1 MADFTQGKTYGTEK
15 KLDLNPNA
23 KTQSILNAVAQKNN
37 LPSYES
43 YFTGLPEEQAEI
55 FRRHIADVTQK
66 EGQAAGEKLG
76 YRYAAG
82 LEYAKLMDSSL
93 EDTMNSMDS
102 YNQTMW
108 KNPVDEK
115 GALKAIGDYFK
126 LGKNVLASSELGN
139 KLYDAELRGSTK
151 EVEAILNEYRAVQ
164 AENETLQDGVPR
176 NLFVEALKNAA
187 QTVPYTAA
195 VAIPSVIGGALGGQ
209 AGAFVFGGA
218 AGYGITFGNDY
229 IEFREAGFDKELAG
243 KLASASSIAETVI
256 EQAVGNIAE
265 AGVTAAGKKIFSKKI
280 VNRVLGKIGG
290 KSAFMALVKKG
301 AGKVGETVVSAGG
314 EALEEG
320 LQSLAN
326 QIAYEVGGAL
336 QEEGVEIPS
345 WNDWAKG
352 AAEEMKGAFMGSL
365 ILGPSQ
371 QLLAS
376 GVSKALKPEDYQDV
390 MDKASTIES
399 KTMFEEAVKDSKIF
413 EGLSEE
419 ERKKAV
425 DSIWES
431 AEARREADIAESMDV
446 SENAEGNPVDETGER
461 VGKASE
467 FRTEEGELA
476 TEKATGPDG
485 KNYFLVGDTS
495 RTHSL
500 EADGNRYGYI
510 EYSEDDKTVTINQ
523 FKMTSGRENIAKEFY
538 QNFAENFAGKKI
550 VWNPK
555 QETNLNLKNEI
566 INENPRGK
574 KAGLDY
580 FENAEVVSTRK
591 ADLKIARQIKAA
603 IPSMT
608 TEQVGASLS
617 LVKAVAKAQGM
628 TTDQLLQTFDKEQ
641 IVTNEK
647 TAGVIQGEQQL
658 EGQFILGAH
667 ELNKAGKAIIYV
679 AKNGDMNTF
688 VHEFA
693 HHTETFLTPEQRN
706 TVMQELGFDSWS
718 RETSEQFADG
728 LIKYM
733 RTGKAQTKGLQ
744 AIFEKVAQ
752 IIGNAI
758 RGFQDTVQLSKKLME
773 TYEELMKDDG
783 SGLSQAMKIAEEV
796 DEKLSKSQKKDAE
809 TKADTK
815 ISEEENQEVASQA
828 TDEARDEKGLEETKE
843 DIVKN
848 AETVKEAAEALNE
861 KAEEVIQDV
870 NSSTEEKAQAAADA
884 SGADYV
890 DNLTGYDL
898 FQTIGIET
906 ILNNILDSKRL
917 SFEKLLQDVNNSR
930 ESYRKS
936 GYSEDQIKK
945 MIEKKY
951 HIFEDYAGKMKLDLD
966 VSNWRIINSDYL
978 NAIKDG
984 KEKIFM
990 LDEILHAPN
999 LYNLI
1004 PKIKDTEVHLA
1015 QQDTALSAGIGPNNG
1030 DNIIYINLNKIK
1042 RFDGADSLISV
1053 LSQKIEQILQ
1063 AEEREHTAAASE
1075 LEIELYFNA
1084 GKKNKVENLK
1094 KKLLEDPAYQA
1105 ELEAKNKFG
1114 EGSLFQIIGEKG
1126 ALELDRVNE
1135 VHTLEDNR
1143 NIAKEME
1150 EAGKDAKTIRLATGW
1165 EKGIDGKW
1173 RYETEDLVNK
1183 FDLLN
1188 KALDFEK
1195 RNPKFKEYSEKL
1207 WKSYDGGPE
1216 LTEAEIQEFDAL
1228 SDEANT
1234 YYVKKDVKLKDI
1246 LDAPELY
1253 AAYPQLKEIDV
1264 KFVNDPLNTTK
1275 ASYVTGKD
1283 LWTDAEVNLIQ
1294 INNIPNSINEKEYE
1308 SILLHELQHAI
1319 QRIEGFAVGGNPNMF
1334 EATGGKPSK
1343 FQETLM
1349 LLDDIPME
1357 ELKNYKDHEE
1367 FKTLQEYLPEV
1378 LENNFDGLGTL
1389 TDIMDRWLRDVDNG
1403 VRSLESIY
1411 DEIQYA
1417 RKAYNKYNKLGE
1429 FANEKSP
1436 FEKYQSLAGEVEA
1449 RNVQKR
1455 MELSAEE
1462 RLNTLLSD
1470 SEDIE
1475 RDQQIILYQTLAAEA
1490 AVEAAAQER
1499 AVREEYENTENW
1511 MKAPNG
1517 EDTNLTEKQWVQVR
1531 TDNFKKWFGD
1541 WENDPQNASKVVDE
1555 NGEPLVVYHGT
1566 TENFTVFDAS
1576 KSRANMDIQGNF
1588 FSPWDIDAQGYG
1600 PNVRAFYLNI
1610 KNPAD
1615 ESKGY
1620 KALHAFTGQ
1629 NGAGTKARELLK
1641 AQGYDG
1647 VNNGNEEY
1655 IAFDPNQIKSATDN
1669 NGNFDESNPDILF
1682 QAVERIDS
1690 VLNSEP
1696 VINIDSSSIKYDVKN
1711 LKQSGIEYIK
1721 NNPQE
1726 SVETEIGRIVID
1738 EKGIE
1743 NSLSHTLY
1751 LNKILSIPAIRPTLE
1766 KGVYLG
1772 VLKDFDGE
1780 LQNNYYF
1787 AAPIKIDEND
1797 KILFIRV
1804 KHVAGRD
1811 KLFYIHD
1818 IFTSEEIEKAA
1829 PFSGEPDTTRR
1840 RLRGAALAK
1849 SIIQDYEK
1857 NNVVQSDSLKNL
1869 KESGSPLYQL
1879 AYHGTSADF
1888 EKFDTD
1894 TYALSGEGSMSFGYG
1909 TYVTSDRDIAL
1920 DYAERQGNPF
1930 AYRIKALTEIIKEE
1944 EELLKE
1950 NLSERVRYVKEKDLK
1965 IYKAE
1970 LEKLKEQQP
1979 SEDEIRGKR
1988 KVYTVEIP
1996 DDGFIKWDENAKP
2009 ELIEQIVKEYPY
2021 MYGLQNLLNN
2031 YNKWKDNPN
2040 ATYLYGSN
2048 IYRAISKEL
2057 GSDKAA
2063 THFLYNLGFKGVD
2076 YPAGSIHGN
2085 GNGARNYVV
2094 FSDDDL
2100 NIVDKTLFQTAYHGT
2115 SADFEKFDL
2124 NYGLSG
2130 EGSMSFGYG
2139 VYLTNDKAIAEDY
2152 AQRQA
2157 ERKSLKN
2164 LAEAMLEHIESG
2176 LRTFEEE
2183 KQFAIERYSK
2193 YIKTGNSIRIAHDM
2207 PRLEFA
2213 QSLTTLDDLKKAVDL
2228 TGKRHLYTT
2237 TIPDGKYLYWDKD
2250 IGMEEAKKIAKGFRK
2265 YCNEHGVEIREEIF
2279 EEDPSEWTYNSDE
2292 ITGETLYSVLKV
2304 AINNPNSIKVVS
2316 EYLNSIGYV
2325 GVDYPAGSIHGNGN
2339 GARNYVIFDEN
2350 DVIITDNTLYQTE
2363 KEMFDH
2369 AATFDSWEDYKADVE
2384 GYREVFGNDSNVN
2397 HVPVMATDQWYKDTW
2412 EQAKAIAKRNTYD
2425 DDFVQDVRGEET
2437 EETESLKDQ
2446 QWYDEISN
2454 NENMLLEFVRAL
2466 SYNAFAE
2473 HKEAPADYEEQ
2484 QQWENEK
2491 RLRDRF
2497 FKEIGGALSKAALV
2511 ARRYG
2516 PGEKIELDDKTIK
2529 AIKTMLKNNKR
2540 DFRDLYADFTGDSEW
2555 AIPEGMTTNDK
2566 IAVRIGVPVEETY
2579 AYTPKEKQAI
2589 IDRLDFEDLKKEIK
2603 DGSLEMDDDRLF
2615 KLMNGYEA
2623 DIRKLEKKIE
2633 ALKKQEEEDAVLN
2646 IKQTAEIERLYQ
2658 EKLEKQARQE
2668 QLKNIRDIKVRL
2680 VKDINRK
2687 VDFKTINY
2695 DEGRKIIAIQALWE
2709 DRLSKYVNDFINQ
2722 EGAYIR
2728 DAYSLYKTDFN
2739 YRARLQ
2745 ALSARDAD
2753 LGGKGSR
2760 NLSKVIKLFETKTFD
2775 KWTEEERQFVAEHL
2789 PLTDWIKELG
2799 LEQLSKERKG
2809 ALQMEL
2815 QSEEVQNLLK
2825 EALPEEMLSLL
2836 SQKEIKNWTLEQME
2850 DLVAIVNN
2858 IRKEGREKLQVK
2870 NEARLQAAEAIRN
2883 RIEAAL
2889 KDSGIAI
2896 NADDDDK
2903 TKERKQK
2910 KIDAFNKKV
2919 LGIGNPIKGTLEA
2932 SKSRQNFLNRLL
2944 HGYSDANV
2952 RRVARILDNGK
2963 EGANTTLLYYRENE
2977 CYNQEQKM
2985 MRQRSQRIE
2994 RAVKENDIKLS
3005 ELFEKVTV
3013 NFADGS
3019 AEFTVDELLYFAA
3032 ASLDDNSREA
3042 VACGNM
3048 YDDTVKSQY
3057 RGSEELQEQY
3067 QNMAYARYDKVLEAA
3082 EALPE
3087 KFKKLS
3093 EAIQKD
3099 YGEQYERMN
3108 KISIDE
3114 FNSPVW
3120 RVQHYVPLIRLE
3132 SNGDTNANRVKQDL
3146 LGSMGGTGSNWVDK
3160 GMTKKRV
3167 EISPANQKPV
3177 ETGLYSTWAD
3187 SLKRT
3192 EHFIAYASYVREL
3205 NRVYMNRDSGKI
3217 KQLMQ
3222 NRYGDGIS
3230 SYINNYINEVANP
3243 DAGAAKTDFDR
3254 IIHAL
3259 RGKTAPAYLSWKMSG
3274 IIKQACTSPWPFM
3287 AHVSPAEYAGAAFD
3301 LARNYKETC
3310 DAIKNKSE
3318 FMNARRFDPIAD
3330 LLDEQKAKARN
3341 KFAAGL
3347 NNFETLG
3354 MQGLEWIDWACVAP
3368 GWLAVYRKEYARLSS
3383 DKEQNALV
3391 EERRKQLQKFED
3403 VEGLDWIE
3411 EQAQR
3416 ARLSED
3422 EIERRAVLK
3431 ADDITRLCQP
3441 SNRLTD
3447 LAPMFKQRGPGS
3459 EVARTI
3465 LQFTTSLN
3473 VIWQNIRYD
3482 LPEYA
3487 RAREFEKV
3495 IGTIAGYTLA
3505 GIAMGLVT
3513 EGLGGDDDDDD
3524 ENTELRKLLWFS
3536 TTQFTDAVPLVGSV
3550 MSNYSKW
3557 AITGEKPY
3565 NFGMSDLFPLLTKTG
3580 SGIQKASQDK
3590 WDKAI
3595 DDWAYAAGLG
3605 IGLPVSGIK
3614 ELKAAAGIGD
3624 DDGELEFKPEAF
3636 IGRR

>member
-15 KLDLNPNA
+15 KLDLNPDA
-23 KTQSILNAVAQKNN
+23 KTQSILNAVAQENE

-82 LEYAKLMDSSL
+82 LEYTKLMDSSL

-102 YNQTMW
+102 YNATMW

-115 GALKAIGDYFK
+115 GALKAIADYFK

-195 VAIPSVIGGALGGQ
+195 VAIPSVIGGALGG
-209 AGAFVFGGA
+209 AVGAKVLGGA

-476 TEKATGPDG
+476 TETATGPDG

-510 EYSEDDKTVTINQ
+510 EYSEDNDTVTINQ

-555 QETNLNLKNEI
+555 QETNLNLRNEI

-628 TTDQLLQTFDKEQ
+628 TTDQLLKNFNNEQ

-647 TAGVIQGEQQL
+647 TEGVVKKENQL
-658 EGQFILGAH
+658 NGGFVLGAYQ
-667 ELNKAGKAIIYV
+667 LNKAGKAIIYV

-693 HHTETFLTPEQRN
+693 HHTETYLTPEQRK
-706 TVMQELGFDSWS
+706 TVMDELGYTSWN
-718 RETSEQFADG
+718 EYTSEKFADG
-728 LIKYM
+728 LIKYL

-758 RGFQDTVQLSKKLME
+758 RGYQDGRLQLSKKLME

-783 SGLSQAMKIAEEV
+783 SGLSQAMKIAEEA
-796 DEKLSKSQKKDAE
+796 DAKLSKSQKKDAE

-815 ISEEENQEVASQA
+815 TSEEENQEVASKA
-828 TDEARDEKGLEETKE
+828 TDEARDEKGLEGTKE

-870 NSSTEEKAQAAADA
+870 NTSTEEKAQAAADA

-890 DNLTGYDL
+890 ENLDDYAL
-898 FQTIGIET
+898 FQTIGIEAA
-906 ILNNILDSKRL
+906 LNNAEPNTKAALKKIIDSAL
-917 SFEKLLQDVNNSR
+917 AEKEKKER
-930 ESYRKS
+930 WGKS
-936 GYSEDQIKK
+936 EEEIEDFLKEKYGIVKSNGVWKFDIDTANWKIKK
-945 MIEKKY
+945 PTQLKEIMSNIVFPEQKVT
-951 HIFEDYAGKMKLDLD
+951 MK
-966 VSNWRIINSDYL
+966 
-978 NAIKDG
+978 
-984 KEKIFM
+984 
-990 LDEILHAPN
+990 LDEILDAPA

-1004 PKIKDTEVHLA
+1004 PKIKDAKIEFRRGPTE
-1015 QQDTALSAGIGPNNG
+1015 LSAILNPENT
-1030 DNIIYINLNKIK
+1030 IIINLQRIA
-1042 RFDGADSLISV
+1042 GLTGPDSIIAV
-1053 LSQKIEQILQ
+1053 VSQKVEQMLQ
-1063 AEEREHTAAASE
+1063 KENGEKTAAFDE
-1075 LEIELYFNA
+1075 YMVEGFR
-1084 GKKNKVENLK
+1084 GKKSVENLK
-1094 KKLLEDPAYQA
+1094 KQLLENPAYKA

-1143 NIAKEME
+1143 NVAKEME

-1173 RYETEDLVNK
+1173 KYEIDDSKYVFDIEDKAAEWKANNPRYKELLDKLHKYYMVSAAEDY
-1183 FDLLN
+1183 DG
-1188 KALDFEK
+1188 
-1195 RNPKFKEYSEKL
+1195 
-1207 WKSYDGGPE
+1207 SYDLTADEISE
-1216 LTEAEIQEFDAL
+1216 LDKLTDELNDRIRWHEEAVNDP
-1228 SDEANT
+1228 AN
-1234 YYVKKDVKLKDI
+1234 VIRMKDI
-1246 LDAPELY
+1246 LYAPELFD
-1253 AAYPQLKEIDV
+1253 AYPEIKRIKVNFNFEPGLFNSTLGSFNAELNEISLNIAENDEKLKSV
-1264 KFVNDPLNTTK
+1264 
-1275 ASYVTGKD
+1275 
-1283 LWTDAEVNLIQ
+1283 
-1294 INNIPNSINEKEYE
+1294 
-1308 SILLHELQHAI
+1308 LLHELQHVI
-1319 QRIEGFAVGGNPNMF
+1319 QNIEGFATGGNPEQFDVNTVSRIKV
-1334 EATGGKPSK
+1334 EAEIDRKRKERNELIFSIPS
-1343 FQETLM
+1343 
-1349 LLDDIPME
+1349 
-1357 ELKNYKDHEE
+1357 EE
-1367 FKTLQEYLPEV
+1367 FIQLDKKLTETSMTDEEYKNARYDIYQKYEVGPKIISLSEEIESLQDRISEIDENALDSQVE
-1378 LENNFDGLGTL
+1378 LEDGRLYEDT
-1389 TDIMDRWLRDVDNG
+1389 
-1403 VRSLESIY
+1403 
-1411 DEIQYA
+1411 YA
-1417 RKAYNKYNKLGE
+1417 AYR
-1429 FANEKSP
+1429 
-1436 FEKYQSLAGEVEA
+1436 SLAGEVEA

-1455 MELSAEE
+1455 IGLSAEE

-1475 RDQQIILYQTLAAEA
+1475 RSQQIILYQTLAAEA
-1490 AVEAAAQER
+1490 AVETSAQER
-1499 AVREEYENTENW
+1499 AVREEYENTEKW

-1555 NGEPLVVYHGT
+1555 NGEPMIVYHGT

-1682 QAVERIDS
+1682 QTVEYKQYNELLSAGDFNVSEEEIEETEKLVDSEISKSLVSRNGHKTSSLRGHGWSIYKDLKAHKASEIVGKKINLGLTGEFTDESWNQLREILDVYRNKKFETFRYVLIDKSGKIYNHYAVTSRI
-1690 VLNSEP
+1690 P
-1696 VINIDSSSIKYDVKN
+1696 GI
-1711 LKQSGIEYIK
+1711 SGIAAGK
-1721 NNPQE
+1721 TSQE
-1726 SVETEIGRIVID
+1726 QTQ
-1738 EKGIE
+1738 
-1743 NSLSHTLY
+1743 Y
-1751 LNKILSIPAIRPTLE
+1751 LNKIASEAFNNSCKIIFVHNHPSGTCVQSADDEKVTDYLRRSSLYGGHIILDHNEYNLNTANDKDAKSWKIIHIPGKDDKLIKKNRKYKNVLGEKISDPESIKNFSNLINDTDLSLPILFVNSSNVISGLQFYDAEEFSDENIEKLSEKIRNSALRFGARYIFSSTKNKELFNFID
-1766 KGVYLG
+1766 KNNSSFRFRDV
-1772 VLKDFDGE
+1772 V
-1780 LQNNYYF
+1780 LQNINNDNKLESLNSTF
-1787 AAPIKIDEND
+1787 TIFDE
-1797 KILFIRV
+1797 
-1804 KHVAGRD
+1804 
-1811 KLFYIHD
+1811 
-1818 IFTSEEIEKAA
+1818 E
-1829 PFSGEPDTTRR
+1829 
-1840 RLRGAALAK
+1840 
-1849 SIIQDYEK
+1849 
-1857 NNVVQSDSLKNL
+1857 
-1869 KESGSPLYQL
+1869 
-1879 AYHGTSADF
+1879 
-1888 EKFDTD
+1888 
-1894 TYALSGEGSMSFGYG
+1894 
-1909 TYVTSDRDIAL
+1909 
-1920 DYAERQGNPF
+1920 
-1930 AYRIKALTEIIKEE
+1930 
-1944 EELLKE
+1944 
-1950 NLSERVRYVKEKDLK
+1950 
-1965 IYKAE
+1965 
-1970 LEKLKEQQP
+1970 
-1979 SEDEIRGKR
+1979 
-1988 KVYTVEIP
+1988 
-1996 DDGFIKWDENAKP
+1996 
-2009 ELIEQIVKEYPY
+2009 
-2021 MYGLQNLLNN
+2021 N
-2031 YNKWKDNPN
+2031 YN
-2040 ATYLYGSN
+2040 T
-2048 IYRAISKEL
+2048 KE
-2057 GSDKAA
+2057 
-2063 THFLYNLGFKGVD
+2063 
-2076 YPAGSIHGN
+2076 
-2085 GNGARNYVV
+2085 
-2094 FSDDDL
+2094 
-2100 NIVDKTLFQTAYHGT
+2100 TLFQTAYHGT

-2139 VYLTNDKAIAEDY
+2139 VYLTNDKSIAEHY
-2152 AQRQA
+2152 A
-2157 ERKSLKN
+2157 ERQVNDKYFASMAN
-2164 LAEAMLEHIESG
+2164 DMLQHIESG

-2183 KQFAIERYSK
+2183 KQNAIDWYSK
-2193 YIKTGNSIRIAHDM
+2193 WTKYA
-2207 PRLEFA
+2207 LEYPSRAKELKAKYDFA
-2213 QSLTTLDDLKKAVDL
+2213 QSLTSYEDLKKAS
-2228 TGKRHLYTT
+2228 TPEGKRHLYTT
-2237 TIPDGKYLYWDKD
+2237 TIPEGKYLYWDKD

-2316 EYLNSIGYV
+2316 EYLNNIGYV
-2325 GVDYPAGSIHGNGN
+2325 GVDYPAGTIYGNGN

-2384 GYREVFGNDSNVN
+2384 GYREVFGNDKNVN

-2412 EQAKAIAKRNTYD
+2412 EQAKAIARRNTYD
-2425 DDFVQDVRGEET
+2425 DDFVQDVRGEAS
-2437 EETESLKDQ
+2437 EETESLKDK
-2446 QWYDEISN
+2446 QWYDEISS
-2454 NENMLLEFVRAL
+2454 NEDMLLEFVRAL

-2529 AIKTMLKNNKR
+2529 AIKTMLNNNKR

-2579 AYTPKEKQAI
+2579 SYTPKEKQAI

-2646 IKQTAEIERLYQ
+2646 VKQTAEIERLYQ

-2709 DRLSKYVNDFINQ
+2709 DRLSKYVNNFINQ

-2789 PLTDWIKELG
+2789 PLTNWIKELG

-2850 DLVAIVNN
+2850 DLVAVVNN

-2903 TKERKQK
+2903 IKEKKQK

-2977 CYNQEQKM
+2977 CYNAEQKM

-3057 RGSEELQEQY
+3057 RGSEELQEKY
-3067 QNMAYARYDKVLEAA
+3067 QHMAYARYDKVLEAA

-3120 RVQHYVPLIRLE
+3120 RVQHYVPLVRLE

-3205 NRVYMNRDSGKI
+3205 NRVYMNRDSGTI
-3217 KQLMQ
+3217 KQLME

-3243 DAGAAKTDFDR
+3243 DAGVAKTDFDR

-3301 LARNYKETC
+3301 FARNYKETC
-3310 DAIKNKSE
+3310 DAIKSKSE

-3391 EERRKQLQKFED
+3391 EERRKQLKKYED

-3411 EQAQR
+3411 DQAQR

-3495 IGTIAGYTLA
+3495 VGTIAGYTLA

-3580 SGIQKASQDK
+3580 SGIQNASQDK
-3590 WDKAI
+3590 WDKAVE
-3595 DDWAYAAGLG
+3595 DWAYAAGLG